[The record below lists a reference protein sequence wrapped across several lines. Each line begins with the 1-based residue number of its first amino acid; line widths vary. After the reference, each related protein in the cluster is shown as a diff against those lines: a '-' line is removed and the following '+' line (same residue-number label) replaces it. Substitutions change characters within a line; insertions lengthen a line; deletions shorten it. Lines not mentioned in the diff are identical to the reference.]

1 MRRYTISFLQIFQ
14 TTPLKISESTF
25 LIITMRTIDTAKRD
39 KVIQTV
45 LQITMEEG
53 LAALSFDKLAKR
65 AGISSGTPY
74 VYYKDKTDMLS
85 CIYAQVWQGLQEGLQ
100 QAIDMGRTPGE
111 KLFFGL
117 RQLAQ
122 TLLTHPQEAHFFLS
136 VVNAP
141 EFVTAEALQENSL
154 PSPPLMAV
162 YQEAIARRLMKTD
175 NVAYINAV
183 LFGPLFLILQQ
194 HRQSGTPAVMSE
206 VEKVLDLSVSA
217 VLKIR

>member
-1 MRRYTISFLQIFQ
+1 
-14 TTPLKISESTF
+14 
-25 LIITMRTIDTAKRD
+25 
-39 KVIQTV
+39 
-45 LQITMEEG
+45 MEEG

-122 TLLTHPQEAHFFLS
+122 TLLAHPQEAHFFLS

-206 VEKVLDLSVSA
+206 VDKVLDLSVSA

>member
-1 MRRYTISFLQIFQ
+1 
-14 TTPLKISESTF
+14 
-25 LIITMRTIDTAKRD
+25 MRTIDTEKRD
-39 KVIQTV
+39 RVVQTV

-65 AGISSGTPY
+65 AGISTGTPY
-74 VYYKDKTDMLS
+74 VYYKD
-85 CIYAQVWQGLQEGLQ
+85 AQVWLGLQEGLQ

-122 TLLTHPQEAHFFLS
+122 TFLAHPQEAHFFLS
-136 VVNAP
+136 VLNAP
-141 EFVTAEALQENSL
+141 EFVTPEVLRENCL
-154 PSPPLMAV
+154 PSPPLMAI
-162 YQEAIARRLMKTD
+162 YQETIARRLMKTD
-175 NVAYINAV
+175 NVAYINAM

-194 HRQSGTPAVMSE
+194 HRQSGTPAVMAE
-206 VEKVLDLSVSA
+206 VEKVLDLAVSA

>member
-1 MRRYTISFLQIFQ
+1 MPETR
-14 TTPLKISESTF
+14 
-25 LIITMRTIDTAKRD
+25 
-39 KVIQTV
+39 
-45 LQITMEEG
+45 
-53 LAALSFDKLAKR
+53 
-65 AGISSGTPY
+65 
-74 VYYKDKTDMLS
+74 
-85 CIYAQVWQGLQEGLQ
+85 
-100 QAIDMGRTPGE
+100 GE

-122 TLLTHPQEAHFFLS
+122 TLLAHPQEAHFFLS

>member
-1 MRRYTISFLQIFQ
+1 
-14 TTPLKISESTF
+14 
-25 LIITMRTIDTAKRD
+25 MRTIDTEKRD

-53 LAALSFDKLAKR
+53 LAALSFDKLARR

-74 VYYKDKTDMLS
+74 VYFKDKTDMLS
-85 CIYAQVWQGLQEGLQ
+85 RIYAQVWQELQEGLQ
-100 QAIDMGRTPGE
+100 QAIDTGRTTGE

-117 RQLAQ
+117 RCLAKN
-122 TLLTHPQEAHFFLS
+122 LLSRPREAHFFLS
-136 VVNAP
+136 VLNAP
-141 EFVTAEALQENSL
+141 EFVTAETLRDYCL

-162 YQEAIARRLMKTD
+162 YREAISRRLMKTD
-175 NVAYINAV
+175 NIAYINAV

-194 HRQSGTPAVMSE
+194 HRRSGTPAIMSE

>member
-1 MRRYTISFLQIFQ
+1 
-14 TTPLKISESTF
+14 
-25 LIITMRTIDTAKRD
+25 MRTIDTAKRY

-65 AGISSGTPY
+65 AGISTGTPY

-111 KLFFGL
+111 MLFFGL

-122 TLLTHPQEAHFFLS
+122 TLLAHPQEAHFFLS

-154 PSPPLMAV
+154 PPPPLMAV

>member
-1 MRRYTISFLQIFQ
+1 
-14 TTPLKISESTF
+14 
-25 LIITMRTIDTAKRD
+25 MRTIDTAKRD

-111 KLFFGL
+111 RLFFGL

-122 TLLTHPQEAHFFLS
+122 TLLAHPQEAHFFLS

-162 YQEAIARRLMKTD
+162 YQEAIAPPPDENRQRGLHQRR
-175 NVAYINAV
+175 AV
-183 LFGPLFLILQQ
+183 W
-194 HRQSGTPAVMSE
+194 PAVPDFAAAPAERHPRRHERGGKGAGSLRFRRAE
-206 VEKVLDLSVSA
+206 DPIKGDFWKRNNYFVK
-217 VLKIR
+217 

>member
-1 MRRYTISFLQIFQ
+1 M
-14 TTPLKISESTF
+14 
-25 LIITMRTIDTAKRD
+25 
-39 KVIQTV
+39 QTV

-65 AGISSGTPY
+65 AGISTGTPY

-85 CIYAQVWQGLQEGLQ
+85 CIYAQVWLGLQEGLQ

-122 TLLTHPQEAHFFLS
+122 MFLAHPQEAHFFLS
-136 VVNAP
+136 VLNAP
-141 EFVTAEALQENSL
+141 EFVTPEVLRENCL
-154 PSPPLMAV
+154 PSPPLMAI
-162 YQEAIARRLMKTD
+162 YQETIARRLMKTD
-175 NVAYINAV
+175 NVAYINAM

-194 HRQSGTPAVMSE
+194 HRQSGTPAVMAE
-206 VEKVLDLSVSA
+206 VEKVLDLAVSA

>member
-1 MRRYTISFLQIFQ
+1 
-14 TTPLKISESTF
+14 
-25 LIITMRTIDTAKRD
+25 MRTIDTAKRD

-45 LQITMEEG
+45 LQI
-53 LAALSFDKLAKR
+53 
-65 AGISSGTPY
+65 
-74 VYYKDKTDMLS
+74 
-85 CIYAQVWQGLQEGLQ
+85 
-100 QAIDMGRTPGE
+100 DMGRTPGE
-111 KLFFGL
+111 MLFFGL

-122 TLLTHPQEAHFFLS
+122 TLLAHPQEAHFFLS

>member
-1 MRRYTISFLQIFQ
+1 
-14 TTPLKISESTF
+14 
-25 LIITMRTIDTAKRD
+25 MRTIDVAKRE
-39 KVIQTV
+39 KVTQTV

-85 CIYAQVWQGLQEGLQ
+85 CIYTQVYQHLQEGLQ
-100 QAIDMGRTPGE
+100 EAIDTGRTTGE

-117 RQLAQ
+117 RHLAQ
-122 TLLTHPQEAHFFLS
+122 MLLSHPQEAHFFLS
-136 VVNAP
+136 VLHAP
-141 EFVTAEALQENSL
+141 EFVTADTLRENGL
-154 PSPPLMAV
+154 PSPPLLAI
-162 YQEAIARRLMKTD
+162 YQEGIARRLMKTD
-175 NVAYINAV
+175 DIAYINAM

-194 HRQSGTPAVMSE
+194 HRQSGTPAVMAE
-206 VEKVLDLSVSA
+206 VDKVLDLAVSA

>member
-1 MRRYTISFLQIFQ
+1 M
-14 TTPLKISESTF
+14 
-25 LIITMRTIDTAKRD
+25 
-39 KVIQTV
+39 QTV

-65 AGISSGTPY
+65 AGISTGTPY

-85 CIYAQVWQGLQEGLQ
+85 CIYAQVWLGLQEGLQ

-122 TLLTHPQEAHFFLS
+122 TLLAHPQEAHFFLS

-141 EFVTAEALQENSL
+141 EFVTAEALRENSL
-154 PSPPLMAV
+154 PSAPLMAV